1 MDSAQVSILKK
12 TNEVGLRRLLKGKD
26 GRGLEA
32 KIGLEVL
39 SNLTDKA
46 LEGRL
51 ANEQLGRLLVFTNL
65 TEGDGSGT
73 VTVGL
78 LHTSGGGCRL
88 TGSLEN
94 EDNEEKGSNSPR
106 G

>member
-1 MDSAQVSILKK
+1 MDGAQVRVLKK
-12 TNEVGLRRLLKGKD
+12 TNEVGLGRLLKGED

-39 SNLTDKA
+39 GNLTDKA

-51 ANEQLGRLLVFTNL
+51 TNEQLGRLLIFPNL

-73 VTVGL
+73 VAMGL

-88 TGSLEN
+88 TGSLER
-94 EDNEEKGSNSPR
+94 EDNEEE
-106 G
+106 